1 MSDTNPLEL
10 VRVKDPDGG
19 EYTTTRAHAKNI
31 GATVT
36 DKQTVDDYGRILP
49 AKTDPLRSAAA
60 QSTVT
65 EKSTH
70 EELDAYATKLG
81 VDLGSATTKNDKLAV
96 IAAADHQ
103 EA

>member
-36 DKQTVDDYGRILP
+36 DKPTVDDYGRILP
-49 AKTDPLRSAAA
+49 AKTEPL
-60 QSTVT
+60 
-65 EKSTH
+65 KSTPGP
-70 EELDAYATKLG
+70 APKATGKE
-81 VDLGSATTKNDKLAV
+81 S
-96 IAAADHQ
+96 
-103 EA
+103 